1 MKYLHHNFKSGSRR
15 GFTLAEVTIAVA
27 LSAVIAMAIA
37 GAIFAASRS
46 YRINSERARLLAES
60 RKLMLDLSSDIR
72 SSDIHSPIDV
82 ITLND
87 IPPDYQNGNTSQ
99 GLKVEAQ
106 LTGSDIQNGWY
117 DAGVASSV
125 QSFYRQ
131 IKYYYTD
138 ADHQVKTRE
147 AIIRRYSDRPTND
160 VTNNVEIAGTQKND
174 TVSYYV
180 QGFEVR
186 TAWTQIWDP
195 VIAKYVGVLDR
206 CVFEVVVANS
216 DAAGGKL
223 FIPGNQTNSFRLTE
237 SVMPRRNFRSF

>member
-72 SSDIHSPIDV
+72 SSDIHRPITVNNDG
-82 ITLND
+82 TLTVATV
-87 IPPDYQNGNTSQ
+87 DYQNGNTSL
-99 GLKVEAQ
+99 GLQMEAQ
-106 LTGSDIQNGWY
+106 LTGSDIQSGWL
-117 DAGVASSV
+117 DAGVSSTL
-125 QSFYRQ
+125 QSFYNQ
-131 IKYYYTD
+131 ITYYYTD

-147 AIIRRYSDRPTND
+147 VKIRRYSNGTAD
-160 VTNNVEIAGTQKND
+160 VQIAGTLKND

-195 VIAKYVGVLDR
+195 VNAAYVGVLDR

-216 DAAGGKL
+216 DAGGGKL